1 MLGIILL
8 MKVVT
13 VMLTVVTFSLKKI
26 LTLVIILNTLKMEES
41 VTDV

>member
-1 MLGIILL
+1 
-8 MKVVT
+8 
-13 VMLTVVTFSLKKI
+13 MLTVVTFSLKKI